1 MSIWSHNT
9 CFQKIVNGTK
19 IGLLKTSQLL
29 GTPKLQK
36 TGEKQ
41 KNKDRQRSVLSR
53 MWKQLKSSTV
63 GSMKQLSL
71 FKSVVFPSGDI
82 FVDSGQISRK
92 FLSWSYVTSKYH
104 HTKISL
110 EYSGLQK
117 NCSYKKPAEKLK
129 DTYQKQT
136 SKEITADIQQWF
148 RFIFGNNSFVVRT
161 IDLQL
166 VPQYKHDITLTE
178 NTKKQFRLRTQ
189 NQSAASIKRYTS
201 LRVETERKDQPFSHE
216 WKTTQGPKG
225 WRRNSSRTRKKYT

>member
-9 CFQKIVNGTK
+9 CFQRTGNGTK

-36 TGEKQ
+36 TGKCQ

-53 MWKQLKSSTV
+53 MWKQHKSSTV

-92 FLSWSYVTSKYH
+92 FLSWSYVTRKYH
-104 HTKISL
+104 HTRIFI
-110 EYSGLQK
+110 EYSDLQK
-117 NCSYKKPAEKLK
+117 VYSYKKRWKN
-129 DTYQKQT
+129 QKT
-136 SKEITADIQQWF
+136 LIKNKRRKESTADIQQWF
-148 RFIFGNNSFVVRT
+148 RFIFSNNSFVVKN

-166 VPQYKHDITLTE
+166 VPQYKHLT
-178 NTKKQFRLRTQ
+178 
-189 NQSAASIKRYTS
+189 
-201 LRVETERKDQPFSHE
+201 
-216 WKTTQGPKG
+216 
-225 WRRNSSRTRKKYT
+225 SR